1 MSVEEV
7 TTHKKHRTFDCK
19 SIQIELK
26 ALTIFKLHLKA
37 KGVKII

>member
-26 ALTIFKLHLKA
+26 TLAIFKQLLKA
-37 KGVKII
+37 KGVKIT

>member
-19 SIQIELK
+19 SIQI
-26 ALTIFKLHLKA
+26 IFKTQAIFKQHPKA
-37 KGVKII
+37 KGVKIT

>member
-26 ALTIFKLHLKA
+26 AQTIFKLHLKA

>member
-19 SIQIELK
+19 SIQNKLK
-26 ALTIFKLHLKA
+26 TLAIFKLHLKA
-37 KGVKII
+37 KEVKIT